1 MKEALRRVG
10 IDWGS
15 EAHQVCRIDGE
26 GKPTQRAFP
35 HTSEGLTALVA
46 FVVEGDIEP
55 EQIAIAIEVNHGA
68 VVEALLARELRVY
81 STNPKVLDRLRDRF
95 SPAGAKDDRR
105 DAFVLASCVESDAH
119 AFRRIEPGN
128 EANTRLQAATRLRE
142 ELTSDLRANANRL
155 WNELREYRPALL
167 TLCPGADEPWLWVL
181 IEKAPS
187 PSAGAKLTRARI
199 GAVLKQHRI
208 RRVTPE
214 EVRTVLRGDVL
225 SLRSVYIESHMARV
239 LILIERLKLA
249 QAQIATIEKQIET
262 ALAER
267 VKSEEQTERRDLTIL
282 LSLPGVGPIT
292 VATALGESGDAFE
305 RRDYNALR
313 SLSGAAP
320 ITKQSGGTRYVVMRR
335 ACQPRLRVALHISA
349 LQAIRIDPKFRDLY
363 LRARARGHTVGRA
376 IRTVADRLLFLAVQL
391 LRKNE
396 LYNLDLRQLAPEV
409 AAAS

>member
-15 EAHQVCRIDGE
+15 EAHQVCRMEGE

-35 HTSEGLTALVA
+35 HTSEGLRALVA

-68 VVEALLARELRVY
+68 VVEALLARGLRVY

-199 GAVLKQHRI
+199 GAVLKRHRI
-208 RRVTPE
+208 RRVTAE

-225 SLRSVYIESHMARV
+225 SLRSIYIESHMARV

-376 IRTVADRLLFLAVQL
+376 IRTIVDRLLFLAVQL
-391 LRKNE
+391 LRKNQ
-396 LYNLDLRQLAPEV
+396 LYDIDLRQLAPEV